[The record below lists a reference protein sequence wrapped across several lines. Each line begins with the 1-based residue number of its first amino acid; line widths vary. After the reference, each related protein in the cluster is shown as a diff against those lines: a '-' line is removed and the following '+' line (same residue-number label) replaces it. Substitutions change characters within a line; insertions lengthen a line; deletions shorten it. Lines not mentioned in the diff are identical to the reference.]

1 LSGLG
6 EITHASKGMVKVDS
20 RQAIVVSAES
30 RMTAPLTPLSV
41 ISKMVALMIRTRP
54 YFETVGEL
62 LPEIKSAL
70 PARG

>member
-1 LSGLG
+1 
-6 EITHASKGMVKVDS
+6 
-20 RQAIVVSAES
+20 
-30 RMTAPLTPLSV
+30 V
-41 ISKMVALMIRTRP
+41 ISEMVALMIRTRP